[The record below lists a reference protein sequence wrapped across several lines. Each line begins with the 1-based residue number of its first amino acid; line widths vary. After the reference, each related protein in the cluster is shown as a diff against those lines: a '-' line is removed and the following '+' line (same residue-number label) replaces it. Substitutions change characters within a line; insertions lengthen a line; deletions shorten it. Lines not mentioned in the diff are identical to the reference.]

1 MYASRFNQDDFDDKK
16 TAAIGH
22 KLLASATTMKIHLH
36 RDGDKVMMN
45 YEIQGEFGEPET
57 EDGFPDVDKPE
68 AKATA
73 GELLAAFLGRE

>member
-1 MYASRFNQDDFDDKK
+1 MVSRFSNDDFDDKQ
-16 TAAIGH
+16 TAIGH
-22 KLLASATTMKIHLH
+22 KLLAGATTMKIHLH

-57 EDGFPDVDKPE
+57 EDGFPNVEKPE

-73 GELLAAFLGRE
+73 GELLAAFLRQ